1 MDKLQNARQ
10 TINEVDREMAKLF
23 VRRMDAV
30 RTVAEYKAQMGLPV
44 LDAAREAA
52 VVERNS
58 ALVSDEEL
66 RSYYVSFIKSNM
78 EISRS
83 YQHRLLEG
91 MKIAYCGVEGAFA
104 HIAAC
109 KIFPDGVAVSY
120 DSFGSAYAA
129 VADGECDCAVLPI
142 ENSYAGEVG
151 QVTDIM
157 FNGSLHINGMY
168 DLKITQNLLGLPG
181 TDISDIRTV
190 ISHPQALS
198 QCAQYIKDHHF
209 ESVQAS
215 NTAAAAQELT
225 NIGDKSIAAIA
236 SAETAAI
243 YGLEIIDH
251 DINESG
257 TNTTRFAVFS
267 RSEKKSKASD
277 NVFVLMFTVSNVAG
291 ALAKAIGIIGKHGFN
306 MRVLR
311 SRPIKDENWKY
322 YFYVEAEGDS
332 NSDNARIMLDELA
345 GCCDK
350 LKVVGN
356 YTNAT
361 LDGGDKE

>member
-30 RTVAEYKAQMGLPV
+30 RDVAEYKAQMGLPV
-44 LDAAREAA
+44 LDTAREAA

-91 MKIAYCGVEGAFA
+91 MRIAYCGVEGAFA
-104 HIAAC
+104 HIAAR

-120 DSFGSAYAA
+120 DSFGAAYSA

-151 QVTDIM
+151 QVTDLM
-157 FNGSLHINGMY
+157 FDGELHINGVY
-168 DLKITQNLLGLPG
+168 DLKITQNLIGLP
-181 TDISDIRTV
+181 DAALSDIRTV

-198 QCAQYIKDHHF
+198 QCAVYIKKHGF

-215 NTAAAAQELT
+215 NTAAAAQELAS
-225 NIGDKSIAAIA
+225 IGDKSVAAIA

-243 YGLEIIDH
+243 YGLEILDH

-257 TNTTRFAVFS
+257 TNTTRFAVLS
-267 RSEKKSKASD
+267 RSEKKAAAAD
-277 NVFVLMFTVSNVAG
+277 NVFVLMFTVGNVAG
-291 ALAKAIGIIGKHGFN
+291 ALAKAVGIIGKHGFN

-311 SRPIKDENWKY
+311 SRPVKYENWRY

-332 NSDNARIMLDELA
+332 DSDNARAMLDELS

-350 LKVVGN
+350 LKIVGN
-356 YTNAT
+356 YTNSAPN
-361 LDGGDKE
+361 GGTNQ

>member
-10 TINEVDREMAKLF
+10 TINEVDKEMAKLF
-23 VRRMDAV
+23 ERRMNAV
-30 RTVAEYKAQMGLPV
+30 RAVAEYKAQMGIPV

-58 ALVSDEEL
+58 AYVDDEEL

-104 HIAAC
+104 HIAAR
-109 KIFPDGVAVSY
+109 KIFPDGVAVAY
-120 DSFGSAYAA
+120 DSFAAAYAA
-129 VADGECDCAVLPI
+129 VANGECDCAVLPI

-151 QVTDIM
+151 QVTDLM
-157 FNGSLHINGMY
+157 FDGTLHINGVY
-168 DLKITQNLLGLPG
+168 DLKITQNLLALPG
-181 TDISDIRTV
+181 TKLSDIRKV
-190 ISHPQALS
+190 VSHPQALS
-198 QCAQYIKDHHF
+198 QCSQYIKNHGF
-209 ESVQAS
+209 ETVQAS
-215 NTAAAAQELT
+215 NTAAAALKVSH
-225 NIGDKSIAAIA
+225 GADKTVAAIA
-236 SAETAAI
+236 SAETAGI
-243 YGLEIIDH
+243 YGLEITDH

-257 TNTTRFAVFS
+257 TNTTRFAVLS
-267 RSEKKSKASD
+267 RSEKKGKSPD
-277 NVFVLMFTVSNVAG
+277 NVFVLMFTVGNVAG
-291 ALAKAIGIIGKHGFN
+291 ALAKAVGIIGKHGYN

-311 SRPIKDENWKY
+311 SRPVKDENWKY

-332 NSDNARIMLDELA
+332 DSDDAKAMLGELA

-350 LKVVGN
+350 IKVVGN

-361 LDGGDKE
+361 LDGGDHK